1 LGFNIKQAQT
11 ARKILVHQCLW
22 MGKMQ
27 KTLVNL
33 TLIVVTEEIEIILES
48 YPKHPY
54 QQAFSPSG
62 LRQDL
67 IAYVLS
73 RVPNTYTAIEASES
87 VSKQAVQVRCSSEQL
102 LNIENLIHT
111 GIRDVLH
118 SYHRIDYCLPKTVSS
133 GAKVSNWY

>member
-1 LGFNIKQAQT
+1 
-11 ARKILVHQCLW
+11 
-22 MGKMQ
+22 MEKMP

-33 TLIVVTEEIEIILES
+33 TLSVVTEEVEIILES

-54 QQAFSPSG
+54 QEAFSPSG

-87 VSKQAVQVRCSSEQL
+87 ASNQTVQVRCSSEQL
-102 LNIENLIHT
+102 LHIENLIHT
-111 GIRDVLH
+111 GILDLLY
-118 SYHRIDYCLPKTVSS
+118 SGQKIDYRVPETVRFGARVSS
-133 GAKVSNWY
+133 WS

>member
-1 LGFNIKQAQT
+1 
-11 ARKILVHQCLW
+11 
-22 MGKMQ
+22 MQ

-33 TLIVVTEEIEIILES
+33 TLSVVTEEVEIILES

-87 VSKQAVQVRCSSEQL
+87 VSNQRVQVRCSSEQL
-102 LNIENLIHT
+102 LHIEKLIHT

-118 SYHRIDYCLPKTVSS
+118 SYHSIDYRVPETVRLK
-133 GAKVSNWY
+133 AKVFS

>member
-1 LGFNIKQAQT
+1 
-11 ARKILVHQCLW
+11 

-27 KTLVNL
+27 KILVNL
-33 TLIVVTEEIEIILES
+33 TLALVTEEIEIILES

-73 RVPNTYTAIEASES
+73 RIPNTYTTIEPYES
-87 VSKQAVQVRCSSEQL
+87 VSNQRVQVRCSSEQL
-102 LNIENLIHT
+102 LHIENLIHT

-118 SYHRIDYCLPKTVSS
+118 NYDKVDYRVPQTVKSSSRIASWL
-133 GAKVSNWY
+133 